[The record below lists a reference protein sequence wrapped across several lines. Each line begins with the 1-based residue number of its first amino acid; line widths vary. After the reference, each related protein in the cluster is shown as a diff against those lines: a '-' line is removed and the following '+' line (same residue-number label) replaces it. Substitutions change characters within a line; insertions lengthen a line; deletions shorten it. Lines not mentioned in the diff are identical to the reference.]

1 MGRTERL
8 TEVLNPDEDW
18 GSLVCATEPIA
29 WNSAP
34 YASCSFCKLQSEL
47 GDHMAYWTQ
56 ILGSRKCV

>member
-1 MGRTERL
+1 MRGESPVGRTERL

-34 YASCSFCKLQSEL
+34 YASCRQNWGTTWLTGPRF
-47 GDHMAYWTQ
+47 
-56 ILGSRKCV
+56 